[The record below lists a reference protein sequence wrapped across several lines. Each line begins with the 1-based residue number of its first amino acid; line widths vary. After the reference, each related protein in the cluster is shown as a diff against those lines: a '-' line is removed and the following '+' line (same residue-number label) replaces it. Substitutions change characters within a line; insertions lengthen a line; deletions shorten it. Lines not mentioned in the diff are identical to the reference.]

1 MKNLLIIFTI
11 IIFYSS
17 LTQAQQAGSLD
28 LSFDG
33 DGKVVTNFP
42 SLWEQYDFKMDI
54 STSGEIIIAG
64 PTFSAIPGILIA
76 KYKQDG
82 TLDNSFGQNGSS
94 TIILNYQGGVM
105 FLNFVKEIKV
115 QTDGKIVL
123 VGYVGSSTLRDNFPF
138 VARLNSNGFLD
149 NTFGTNGV
157 LFLSNTQ
164 TINDFTIQSNGKIL
178 IIGNSF
184 NGVNYDFQI
193 RRLNSNGSLDLGFG
207 NSGIVNSD
215 FGNHEYSKSVVQ
227 LLDGKIIVGGNSS
240 PNTINLASYNID
252 GTLNTDFDFDGKKSI
267 DNIQFG
273 SNGLYSISFQTDGK
287 IVGVCENLTVFRINP
302 NGDLDTNLDLDGIK
316 QILIPNIQYQPK
328 AAEITVQYDNKI
340 IIIGKYWNQKIGVF
354 RLNYDGN
361 FDSSFDSDG
370 IQEINLNITITNNFV
385 RGTSVKIQSDGKI
398 LLAGNGYKDFALVRL
413 HGINNFTSNQGK
425 IYTQFNTNNDVAN
438 AIAMRAGGKPIV
450 VGNVTNAINP
460 TSGTDFGI
468 VAYNAD
474 GSLDYAFGSNAFVSI
489 SFDADDRAN
498 AVAVQTNDKIL
509 VAGKAANG
517 SQYNLVVVRY
527 NANGTLDN
535 TFGIS
540 GIATLEIDDFDTE
553 AMSIAIQTDGKIV
566 VTGLSQDQF
575 NGNFYAILARFNTN
589 GFLDNTFGTN
599 GVVDLPAG
607 NGYVGKSVAIQSDGK
622 IVIACASQSSVG
634 NFVVIRCNANG
645 SADNTFDTDGKVST
659 NVGTD
664 NSFAKSLVL
673 QSDGK
678 IVVCGAA
685 KENSQNVFAML
696 RYTTNGSL
704 DNSFDTDGIVLT
716 SFSPIHAT
724 ANAVAVQPDG
734 KIFLTGNTTITT
746 NADMVLARYS
756 SDGVLDQSFNYSGK
770 LILPF
775 GYGNEGTNAMISNA
789 NGTAYLA
796 GFYHNGHD
804 NDFAMVKIVDC
815 MQYIDVTLEN
825 PSNNYPNSLL
835 PNPVYGKSINASNFI
850 NATSNVTY
858 KTNSSVILN
867 PGFQANIG
875 SVFKTE
881 TGGCAY

>member
-1 MKNLLIIFTI
+1 MKNLLISFTF

-17 LTQAQQAGSLD
+17 FTQAQQAGSLD

-33 DGKVVTNFP
+33 DGKVSTDIGIGTFDEANKTIIQPDGKIVVFGTTAVLASGPFNDAIIRLNIDGSRDNTFGQSGKILPNFNVTDIVQQADGKIVAVGQTNAN
-42 SLWEQYDFKMDI
+42 SDFYI
-54 STSGEIIIAG
+54 VR
-64 PTFSAIPGILIA
+64 
-76 KYKQDG
+76 YNVNG
-82 TLDNSFGQNGSS
+82 TLDNSFS
-94 TIILNYQGGVM
+94 L
-105 FLNFVKEIKV
+105 
-115 QTDGKIVL
+115 DGIV
-123 VGYVGSSTLRDNFPF
+123 TLGAGFNNASN
-138 VARLNSNGFLD
+138 VA
-149 NTFGTNGV
+149 
-157 LFLSNTQ
+157 
-164 TINDFTIQSNGKIL
+164 IQSNGKIVVVGSTTSAS
-178 IIGNSF
+178 IG
-184 NGVNYDFQI
+184 VI
-193 RRLNSNGSLDLGFG
+193 RLN
-207 NSGIVNSD
+207 
-215 FGNHEYSKSVVQ
+215 
-227 LLDGKIIVGGNSS
+227 
-240 PNTINLASYNID
+240 T
-252 GTLNTDFDFDGKKSI
+252 
-267 DNIQFG
+267 
-273 SNGLYSISFQTDGK
+273 
-287 IVGVCENLTVFRINP
+287 
-302 NGDLDTNLDLDGIK
+302 
-316 QILIPNIQYQPK
+316 
-328 AAEITVQYDNKI
+328 
-340 IIIGKYWNQKIGVF
+340 
-354 RLNYDGN
+354 DGN
-361 FDSSFDSDG
+361 FDLSFDSDG
-370 IQEINLNITITNNFV
+370 KVTFSTQFIFPTAMKIKDDGKIFIAGYLRQDGMGGRFTYPIITYCTNGGGKASIRTIYHNVINSDRRVQDIALDSEGNPIILVYNWQNVLAENVFVLFRFDENLIQDNSLGNNGILYGF
-385 RGTSVKIQSDGKI
+385 GSYSVFSSALAIQSDDKIVVGVNQNNGIYIVRYEKNGGSNASFSFNNGSNYISDLQIQKDGKFLI
-398 LLAGNGYKDFALVRL
+398 AGSNNDNNFALVRL
-413 HGINNFTSNQGK
+413 HGVSNFTSNQGK

-553 AMSIAIQTDGKIV
+553 AMSIAMQTDGKIV

-704 DNSFDTDGIVLT
+704 DNSFDADGIVLT
-716 SFSPIHAT
+716 NFSPIHAT
-724 ANAVAVQPDG
+724 ANAVAIQPDG

>member
-1 MKNLLIIFTI
+1 MKNLLISFTF

-17 LTQAQQAGSLD
+17 FTQAQQAGSLD

-33 DGKVVTNFP
+33 DGKVSTDIGIGTFDEANKTIIQPDGKIVVFGTTAVLASGPFNDAIIRLNIDGSRDNTFGQSGKILPNFNVTDIVQQADGKIVAVGQTNAN
-42 SLWEQYDFKMDI
+42 SDFYI
-54 STSGEIIIAG
+54 VR
-64 PTFSAIPGILIA
+64 
-76 KYKQDG
+76 YNVNG
-82 TLDNSFGQNGSS
+82 TLDNSFS
-94 TIILNYQGGVM
+94 L
-105 FLNFVKEIKV
+105 
-115 QTDGKIVL
+115 DGIV
-123 VGYVGSSTLRDNFPF
+123 TLGAGFNNASN
-138 VARLNSNGFLD
+138 VA
-149 NTFGTNGV
+149 
-157 LFLSNTQ
+157 
-164 TINDFTIQSNGKIL
+164 IQSNGKIVVVGSTTSAS
-178 IIGNSF
+178 IG
-184 NGVNYDFQI
+184 VI
-193 RRLNSNGSLDLGFG
+193 RLN
-207 NSGIVNSD
+207 
-215 FGNHEYSKSVVQ
+215 
-227 LLDGKIIVGGNSS
+227 
-240 PNTINLASYNID
+240 T
-252 GTLNTDFDFDGKKSI
+252 
-267 DNIQFG
+267 
-273 SNGLYSISFQTDGK
+273 
-287 IVGVCENLTVFRINP
+287 
-302 NGDLDTNLDLDGIK
+302 
-316 QILIPNIQYQPK
+316 
-328 AAEITVQYDNKI
+328 
-340 IIIGKYWNQKIGVF
+340 
-354 RLNYDGN
+354 DGN
-361 FDSSFDSDG
+361 FDLSFDSDG
-370 IQEINLNITITNNFV
+370 KVTFSTQFIFPTAMKIKDDGKIFIAGYLRQDGMGGRFTYPIITYCTNGGGKASIRTIYHNVINSDRRVQDIALDSEGNPIILVYNWQNVLAENVFVLFRFDENLIQDNSLGNNGILYGF
-385 RGTSVKIQSDGKI
+385 GSYSVFSSALAIQSDDKIVVGVNQNNGIYIVRYEKNGGSNASFSFNNGSNYISDLQIQKDGKFLI
-398 LLAGNGYKDFALVRL
+398 AGSNNDNNFALVRL
-413 HGINNFTSNQGK
+413 HGVSNFTSNQGK

-527 NANGTLDN
+527 DTDGTLDN
-535 TFGIS
+535 TFGIA

-553 AMSIAIQTDGKIV
+553 ATSIALQSDGKIV

-645 SADNTFDTDGKVST
+645 SADNTFDTDGKVIT

-789 NGTAYLA
+789 NGAAYLA

>member
-1 MKNLLIIFTI
+1 MKNLLIIFTFI
-11 IIFYSS
+11 MFYSS

-33 DGKVVTNFP
+33 DGKVSTDIGIGTFDEANKTIIQPDGKIVVFGTTAVLASGPFNDAIIRLNIDGSRDNTFGQSGKILPNFNVTDIVQQADGKIVAVGQTNAN
-42 SLWEQYDFKMDI
+42 SDFYI
-54 STSGEIIIAG
+54 VR
-64 PTFSAIPGILIA
+64 
-76 KYKQDG
+76 YNVNG
-82 TLDNSFGQNGSS
+82 TLDNSFS
-94 TIILNYQGGVM
+94 L
-105 FLNFVKEIKV
+105 
-115 QTDGKIVL
+115 DGIV
-123 VGYVGSSTLRDNFPF
+123 TLGAGFNNASN
-138 VARLNSNGFLD
+138 VA
-149 NTFGTNGV
+149 
-157 LFLSNTQ
+157 
-164 TINDFTIQSNGKIL
+164 IQSNGKIVVVGSTTSAS
-178 IIGNSF
+178 IG
-184 NGVNYDFQI
+184 VI
-193 RRLNSNGSLDLGFG
+193 RLN
-207 NSGIVNSD
+207 
-215 FGNHEYSKSVVQ
+215 
-227 LLDGKIIVGGNSS
+227 
-240 PNTINLASYNID
+240 T
-252 GTLNTDFDFDGKKSI
+252 
-267 DNIQFG
+267 
-273 SNGLYSISFQTDGK
+273 
-287 IVGVCENLTVFRINP
+287 
-302 NGDLDTNLDLDGIK
+302 
-316 QILIPNIQYQPK
+316 
-328 AAEITVQYDNKI
+328 
-340 IIIGKYWNQKIGVF
+340 
-354 RLNYDGN
+354 DGN
-361 FDSSFDSDG
+361 FDLSFDSDG
-370 IQEINLNITITNNFV
+370 KVTFSTQFIFPTAMKIKDDGKIFIAGYLRQDGMGGRFTYPIITYCTNGGGKASIRTIYHNVINSDRRVQDIALDSEGNPIILVYNWQNVLAENVFVLFRFDENLIQDNSLGNNGILYGF
-385 RGTSVKIQSDGKI
+385 GSYSVFSSALAIQSDDKIVVGVNQNNGIYIVRYEKNGGSNASFSFNNGSNYISDLQIQKDGKFLI
-398 LLAGNGYKDFALVRL
+398 AGSNNDNNFALVRL
-413 HGINNFTSNQGK
+413 HGVSNFTSNQGK

-460 TSGTDFGI
+460 TSGSDFGI
-468 VAYNAD
+468 VAYNAN
-474 GSLDYAFGSNAFVSI
+474 GGLDYTFGSNAFVSI

-704 DNSFDTDGIVLT
+704 DNSFDADGIVLT
-716 SFSPIHAT
+716 NFSPIHAT
-724 ANAVAVQPDG
+724 ANAVAIQPDG